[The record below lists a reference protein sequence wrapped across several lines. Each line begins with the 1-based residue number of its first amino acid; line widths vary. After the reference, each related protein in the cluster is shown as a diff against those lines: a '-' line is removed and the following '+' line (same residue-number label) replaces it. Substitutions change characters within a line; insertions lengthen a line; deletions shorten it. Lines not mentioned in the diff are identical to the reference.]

1 MLNQKRDYLDE
12 NEKKNLKIC
21 MQILKRIIFS
31 DDEDKLIKNMEAFK
45 ILLSVISTSPQLM
58 TVSEAI
64 SLLKEILAANVRN
77 CLIFIKMLGTVDL
90 QILLLKLLFKEAEY
104 DKLMQMEGFANS
116 NMKKI
121 ACLYKFQHPRQINQE
136 VQGPSKINNE
146 IYETIQIT
154 EKEKMEL
161 FSEVDQLIISLSYI
175 LNPLHIMPCA
185 ALYSQILACEQL
197 NPQFCLCMLDRLD
210 LLIKEKIAK

>member
-12 NEKKNLKIC
+12 NEKKYLKVC

-45 ILLSVISTSPQLM
+45 VLLSLISTSPQLM

-64 SLLKEILAANVRN
+64 LLLKDILAANVRN
-77 CLIFIKMLGTVDL
+77 CLILIKMLGTVDL
-90 QILLLKLLFKEAEY
+90 QLLLLKLLFKESEY
-104 DKLMQMEGFANS
+104 DKLMQMEGFANCNVTKLAS
-116 NMKKI
+116 
-121 ACLYKFQHPRQINQE
+121 LYKFQHPVQINQE
-136 VQGPSKINNE
+136 AQGSSKINNE
-146 IYETIQIT
+146 KYESIQIT
-154 EKEKMEL
+154 EKEKMNL
-161 FSEVDQLIISLSYI
+161 FSEVDQLIMSLSYI